1 MNTCPAPPASPVDAR
16 ARKHG
21 YACIRRRRRASAY
34 SGHIHVEHLPRPV
47 DARAA
52 RMHACAHSGSAHGRG
67 SARRR
72 AAHPMRA
79 SARARAQTE
88 VRVSGSAGIHARTRG
103 ARDGGPALCL
113 GLVILYID
121 VCNRSTT
128 VSHTRVCV
136 SNRSTTYQYIFCSCV
151 HTRARNRAR
160 GAPCTSP
167 STRCPTPCVSGRRA
181 AAPAPRARQ
190 QGRSEQLVSE
200 TERSIR
206 GRHGEEN
213 PRARQE
219 RTTLQ
224 GGGPLRRPPGR
235 RLARARGCTT

>member
-21 YACIRRRRRASAY
+21 YAGIRWRRRASAY
-34 SGHIHVEHLPRPV
+34 SGHIHVEHPPRRRPPST
-47 DARAA
+47 RACT
-52 RMHACAHSGSAHGRG
+52 HACICARSGSGERTMAGRAPN
-67 SARRR
+67 ARIC
-72 AAHPMRA
+72 ACAC
-79 SARARAQTE
+79 ARGAQTG
-88 VRVSGSAGIHARTRG
+88 VRVFGSAGMHAHVRRT
-103 ARDGGPALCL
+103 GGVSRISYIMCVCVTVRQRL
-113 GLVILYID
+113 GS
-121 VCNRSTT
+121 R
-128 VSHTRVCV
+128 V
-136 SNRSTTYQYIFCSCV
+136 SNRSTTHQYISVVLC
-151 HTRARNRAR
+151 TQIRA

-200 TERSIR
+200 TERNIR
-206 GRHGEEN
+206 GRHGEDN

-224 GGGPLRRPPGR
+224 GGRPAPAPTGPASRTG
-235 RLARARGCTT
+235 ARVYDVGVCVCT